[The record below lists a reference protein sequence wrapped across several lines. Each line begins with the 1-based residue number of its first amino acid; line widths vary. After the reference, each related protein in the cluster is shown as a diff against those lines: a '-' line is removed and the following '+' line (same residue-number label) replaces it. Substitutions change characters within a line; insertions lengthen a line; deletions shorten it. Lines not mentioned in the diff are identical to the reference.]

1 MFDVLARMISRHPWR
16 VAVSGIAFAAI
27 CGVFGGPVAGLLQ
40 GGGFND
46 PSSQSTSAANRLEA
60 ATGIRPD
67 GGVVVVVKTGQPVT
81 SDVTRQEVERVTQVV
96 AADQGVKVALN
107 YFNTGSPA
115 LVSNDGTETLVI
127 GQLRTMSD
135 TEAGAAASRI
145 QKALAGDPAVKVGGF
160 GLANTQVQAQVS
172 ADLVHAEELAFPI

>member
-1 MFDVLARMISRHPWR
+1 MFDALARMISRHPWR

-46 PSSQSTSAANRLEA
+46 PASQSTSAANRLEA

-67 GGVVVVVKTGQPVT
+67 GGVIVVVKTGQAIT
-81 SDVTRQEVERVTQVV
+81 SQATRDEVQRVTQTLGP
-96 AADQGVKVALN
+96 DSGVKVALN
-107 YFNTGSPA
+107 YFTTGSSA

-127 GQLRTMSD
+127 
-135 TEAGAAASRI
+135 
-145 QKALAGDPAVKVGGF
+145 
-160 GLANTQVQAQVS
+160 
-172 ADLVHAEELAFPI
+172 

>member
-1 MFDVLARMISRHPWR
+1 MRRPTMFDALARMISRHPWR

-67 GGVVVVVKTGQPVT
+67 GGVVVVVNTGQPVT
-81 SDVTRQEVERVTQVV
+81 SQATLDEIDRVTRVV
-96 AADQGVKVALN
+96 AADPGIKVALN
-107 YFNTGSPA
+107 YVNTHSPA
-115 LVSNDGTETLVI
+115 LLSRDGMETLVI
-127 GQLRTMSD
+127 GQLRS
-135 TEAGAAASRI
+135 
-145 QKALAGDPAVKVGGF
+145 
-160 GLANTQVQAQVS
+160 
-172 ADLVHAEELAFPI
+172 